1 MINLIIFNPNKTFK
15 RRNIILKSKLFLI
28 ILFVLVKIINFLL
41 VIIDSYGVFII
52 IISLILYKVFISF
65 YIFLITV
72 IIMIALKFSNPI
84 NNALCI
90 DKFGHSINMNTAIN
104 IKKIK
109 NHNSIH
115 VLNKIVDEFIN
126 GFEVAALNPRKF
138 KIKEGQV
145 YKFRTHGAVYVL
157 FEKKVVRS
165 HNEIINYDINS
176 IEAVRKVMEDTKLKL
191 LKSAKLNLSDKITFL
206 IERML
211 VQTSFSE
218 MLSFFRHMDFEAI
231 QVYRFEAVFK
241 NKKVYIKSV

>member
-1 MINLIIFNPNKTFK
+1 M
-15 RRNIILKSKLFLI
+15 KSKLFLI
-28 ILFVLVKIINFLL
+28 ILFILVKSINSLL
-41 VIIDSYGVFII
+41 VIIDNYGVFII
-52 IISLILYKVFISF
+52 IMSLILYKVSISF

-72 IIMIALKFSNPI
+72 VIMITLKFSNSI

-90 DKFGHSINMNTAIN
+90 DKFSYSINMNTAIN
-104 IKKIK
+104 IKKVK
-109 NHNSIH
+109 NHNSIY

-126 GFEVAALNPRKF
+126 GFEVAALDPRKF

-157 FEKKVVRS
+157 FEKKVIRS
-165 HNEIINYDINS
+165 HNKIINYDINS

-191 LKSAKLNLSDKITFL
+191 LSPEKLNFSDKITFL

-218 MLSFFRHMDFEAI
+218 MLSFFRHMDSEDI
-231 QVYRFEAVFK
+231 QVHRFEAVFK